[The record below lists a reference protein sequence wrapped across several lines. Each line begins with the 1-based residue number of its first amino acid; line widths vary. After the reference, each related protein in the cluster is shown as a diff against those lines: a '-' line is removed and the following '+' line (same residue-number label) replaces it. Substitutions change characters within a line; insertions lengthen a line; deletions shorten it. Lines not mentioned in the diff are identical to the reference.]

1 MSLGRS
7 SFSGTHGVHADF
19 PSEHGKR
26 GVPSIGSRSRGTIT
40 SIPSNDNLDN
50 LDEVFSATAAA
61 CLNDAHS
68 MKAPGVEPPSVH
80 SERYVMVCLI
90 GYAMSFIVFGSQVR
104 SSQTQVVHYLSG
116 GMTSSG
122 YDAFPSPHFLSKF
135 CYACMYASINIIIP
149 HLSCYFR
156 SYFMPACSIN
166 EFVKQTQNRFLV
178 ISNISIYICIASLLL
193 V

>member
-19 PSEHGKR
+19 TSEHGKR

-50 LDEVFSATAAA
+50 LDELFSATAAA
-61 CLNDAHS
+61 CLNDVQS
-68 MKAPGVEPPSVH
+68 MKAPGVEPPPVH

-104 SSQTQVVHYLSG
+104 
-116 GMTSSG
+116 
-122 YDAFPSPHFLSKF
+122 PP
-135 CYACMYASINIIIP
+135 
-149 HLSCYFR
+149 
-156 SYFMPACSIN
+156 
-166 EFVKQTQNRFLV
+166 
-178 ISNISIYICIASLLL
+178 
-193 V
+193 